1 AIHNKKAILPTYT
14 IRNSLRPLVKTR
26 LRPKKSQPFMMWKL
40 QIGSIPPWL
49 RILHRLGT
57 WMIRT
62 VLFSFYSAPFS
73 LTTLRS
79 LLEQRPMQTNPL
91 ADMC

>member
-1 AIHNKKAILPTYT
+1 PIKKQILPTYI
-14 IRNSLRPLVKTR
+14 IRNSRRPLKKTQLKR
-26 LRPKKSQPFMMWKL
+26 NKSPPFMMWKL

-49 RILHRLGT
+49 KTLHRLGA

-62 VLFSFYSAPFS
+62 VLFSFYNAPYS

-79 LLEQRPMQTNPL
+79 LLDQQQMITNPSI
-91 ADMC
+91 DMC